1 MKVVAIDCSPRKDG
15 NTAILLE
22 RAMAPK
28 AAAGI
33 ETELIQTAG
42 KKIQGCIACGKCV
55 ELKDGKCHGRS
66 DFGNECID
74 AVAAADGVLI
84 GSPVYFADI
93 TAEAKALIDR
103 LGYVAGGAPEIL
115 DRKVGAGVIA
125 MRRAGSVHALDSI
138 NHLFLIRRMIVPGSS
153 YWNVGIGGLKG
164 SVTEDEEGMRT
175 MDVLGEQMAWLLGK
189 LNA

>member
-22 RAMAPK
+22 RALAPLT
-28 AAAGI
+28 AAGI
-33 ETELIQTAG
+33 ETELFQVAG
-42 KKIQGCIACGKCV
+42 KTVAGCTACLKCQR
-55 ELKDGKCHGRS
+55 LKDGHCHGRD
-66 DFGNECID
+66 DFGNVLID

-93 TAEAKALIDR
+93 TPEAKALIDR
-103 LGYVAGGAPEIL
+103 LGYVAGGVPEVL
-115 DRKVGAGVIA
+115 YRKVGAGVIA

-153 YWNVGIGGLKG
+153 YWNVGVGGPKG
-164 SVTEDEEGMRT
+164 SVAEDEEGMRT
-175 MDVLGEQMAWLLGK
+175 MDTLGEQMAWLLGK
-189 LNA
+189 LHA